1 MLDFPFH
8 GGKEPRGRAARPPR
22 GGPDPLD
29 DFGGLGPSPHQAR
42 RVLDPHPPSR
52 VLNQSRLK
60 PVYHRDDVARVT
72 RVGGPG
78 GCGAAPWTAWQADGS
93 AEMLSWVAARAGELL
108 AAAVIAGTLLLAGAA
123 ARLWWGVRRGS
134 PPGGS
139 PRGAVAGPGP

>member
-1 MLDFPFH
+1 MLDCRFQ
-8 GGKEPRGRAARPPR
+8 GGKEPRGRAANPPR

-52 VLNQSRLK
+52 VLNQGRLK

-123 ARLWWGVRRGS
+123 AG
-134 PPGGS
+134 PGGGD
-139 PRGAVAGPGP
+139 PPVTAPGGARPAPAA